1 LTGVTIPAI
10 VLAAQVIPDDT
21 GQATLAQ
28 VQTAQVQTAQAN
40 ATNAE
45 TTAAANNATNLTNIQ
60 NLHDGMA
67 AQTTQADA
75 DIATLAGSADS
86 LAPILT
92 RTIQAAQNLRKCV
105 SDLLT
110 ALNVK

>member
-1 LTGVTIPAI
+1 
-10 VLAAQVIPDDT
+10 
-21 GQATLAQ
+21 
-28 VQTAQVQTAQAN
+28 
-40 ATNAE
+40 
-45 TTAAANNATNLTNIQ
+45 
-60 NLHDGMA
+60 M
-67 AQTTQADA
+67 TQADA